1 MSVAPLSAA
10 QLHEPILPLARPAHV
25 LLQPDQTIAE
35 TLDRIRGS
43 ANATSIHYF
52 YVVDEHGK
60 LVGVAPARRRN
71 RRCASAWSTTSS
83 RFRIGRRC

>member
-43 ANATSIHYF
+43 ANATSMCFLSVSRPTYILLMT
-52 YVVDEHGK
+52 G
-60 LVGVAPARRRN
+60 
-71 RRCASAWSTTSS
+71 SS
-83 RFRIGRRC
+83 HA